1 MKNPKWLSKT
11 EIKEILDYTLSDE
24 EIEEAK
30 THLLTPV
37 FEQVFESSVGNGTP
51 YFKVRGDDREIMD
64 CTSQAWVLALG
75 HGAMDPIYAAFL
87 QAQKVSHHQYGF
99 LDETR
104 AKLASKIASIAPGK
118 LHSGKVAFNNMGGS
132 AANEAAIRLAYVSQ
146 KRSQK
151 QQIVVFSRGYHGS
164 SLALTGAT
172 QYIRIATRY
181 RPFGLGRWER
191 AFFPYC
197 YRCSWNYKN
206 GLLGKKDKDCKLEC
220 LDLFQKFVEET
231 TNSDVAAVLLEPM
244 QGAGGQIPAPVEWL
258 QGLQEI
264 CNKNKIQIIY
274 DEFQTGFGRT
284 GNMFATDYYNELGG
298 IDVSP
303 DMMTLAKAA
312 GGGLPLG
319 ILLASNEYKQFSE
332 AEEHSTF
339 SSTPVPMAACL
350 IVLEIMEKYNIPGN
364 ARKMGE
370 IITKRL
376 LELQTSHP
384 VIGDVRG
391 PGLFI
396 GVEFVKDPKTRE
408 PFTILAEEMK
418 KEGWKQAIYF
428 QGMMPIVKPS
438 GDIVR
443 NVLKIKPPLI
453 ITEEEATVIC
463 DRFETCLKNCLND
476 LHWKIK

>member
-1 MKNPKWLSKT
+1 MRNTKWLSKT

-24 EIEEAK
+24 EIDEAK

-37 FEQVFESSVGNGTP
+37 FERIFADSVGTGTP
-51 YFKVRGDDREIMD
+51 YFKVRGDDRNIMD

-75 HGAMDPIYAAFL
+75 HGAIDPIYAAFH
-87 QAQKVSHHQYGF
+87 QAEKFSHHQYGF

-104 AKLASKIASIAPGK
+104 AKLASKITSIGPGK
-118 LHSGKVAFNNMGGS
+118 LFGGKVAFNNAGGS
-132 AANEAAIRLAYVSQ
+132 ATNEAAIRLAYVSQ

-164 SLALTGAT
+164 SLAMTGAT

-181 RPFGLGRWER
+181 RSFGLDRWER

-197 YRCSWNYKN
+197 YRCPFNYKN
-206 GLLGKKDKDCKLEC
+206 GLEGKKDKKCKLEC
-220 LDLFQKFVEET
+220 LNLFQKFVEET
-231 TNSDVAAVLLEPM
+231 TNQEVAAVLLEPM

-264 CNKNKIQIIY
+264 CKINKIQIIY

-284 GNMFATDYYNELGG
+284 GHMFATDYYNDIGK

-312 GGGLPLG
+312 GGGFPLG
-319 ILLASNEYKQFSE
+319 ILLASNKYKQFSE

-350 IVLEIMEKYNIPGN
+350 VVLEIMEKYKIPEN
-364 ARKMGE
+364 ARKMGKL
-370 IITKRL
+370 ITKRI
-376 LELQTSHP
+376 LELKETYP

-396 GVEFVKDPKTRE
+396 GVELVKDPKSRE
-408 PFTILAEEMK
+408 PYTELAEAMK
-418 KEGWKQAIYF
+418 KECWNQGIYF
-428 QGMMPIVKPS
+428 QGMMPIIKPS
-438 GDIVR
+438 GEMVR
-443 NVLKIKPPLI
+443 NVIKIKPPLI
-453 ITEEEATVIC
+453 ITEEEVDIIC
-463 DRFETCLKNCLND
+463 ERFEATLKSCLND
-476 LHWKIK
+476 LNAK

>member
-1 MKNPKWLSKT
+1 MKNPKWLSK
-11 EIKEILDYTLSDE
+11 KEIEDIIQESLSDE
-24 EIEEAK
+24 QLENAK
-30 THLLTPV
+30 NHLLTPV
-37 FEQVFESSVGNGTP
+37 FEQVFDSSVGNGTP
-51 YFKVRGDDREIMD
+51 FFKIRGDDREFLD

-75 HGAMDPIYAAFL
+75 HGAIEPTYAAYV
-87 QAQKVSHHQYGF
+87 QARKFTHHQFGF

-104 AKLASKIASIAPGK
+104 AKLAKKLTSIAPGK
-118 LHSGKVAFNNMGGS
+118 LKGGKVAFNNMGGS
-132 AANEAAIRLAYVSQ
+132 ASNEAAIRLAYVSQ
-146 KRSQK
+146 KRNQK

-164 SLALTGAT
+164 SLAMTGAT

-181 RPFGLGRWER
+181 RPLGLDRWER

-197 YRCSWNYKN
+197 YRCPWGYKG
-206 GLLGKKDKDCKLEC
+206 GLGGKKDKKCKLEC
-220 LDLFQKFVEET
+220 LQLFQNFIEEN
-231 TNSDVAAVLLEPM
+231 TNSDVAAVMLEPI

-264 CNKNKIQIIY
+264 CKVNKIQIIY

-284 GNMFATDYYNELGG
+284 GYMFATDYYNKIGEL
-298 IDVSP
+298 DVSP

-312 GGGLPLG
+312 GGGYPLG
-319 ILLASNEYKQFSE
+319 ILLVSDKYKQFSE

-350 IVLEIMEKYNIPGN
+350 VVLEIMQKHAIPEN
-364 ARKMGE
+364 ARKMGQL
-370 IITKRL
+370 ITQRL
-376 LELQTSHP
+376 LELQQTYP
-384 VIGDVRG
+384 QIGDVRG

-396 GVEFVKDPKTRE
+396 GIEFVKDPKTRE
-408 PFTILAEEMK
+408 PFTDLSEAMK

-438 GDIVR
+438 GEMVR

-453 ITEEEATVIC
+453 INEEEANLIC
-463 DRFETCLKNCLND
+463 DRFELCLKNCLKE
-476 LHWKIK
+476 LQ

>member
-1 MKNPKWLSKT
+1 MRNTKWLSKT

-24 EIEEAK
+24 EIDEAK

-37 FEQVFESSVGNGTP
+37 FEHVFESSVGTGTP
-51 YFKVRGDDREIMD
+51 YFKVRGKEEQIID

-75 HGAMDPIYAAFL
+75 HGAIDPLYAAFY
-87 QAQKVSHHQYGF
+87 QAEKFPHHQFGF

-104 AKLASKIASIAPGK
+104 AKLASKISSIAPGK
-118 LHSGKVAFNNMGGS
+118 LKGGKVAFNNMGGS
-132 AANEAAIRLAYVSQ
+132 ASNEAAIRLAYVSQ
-146 KRSQK
+146 NRAQK

-164 SLALTGAT
+164 SLAMTGAT

-181 RPFGLGRWER
+181 RSFGLDRWER
-191 AFFPYC
+191 ALFPYC
-197 YRCSWNYKN
+197 YRCPWGYNN
-206 GLLGKKDKDCKLEC
+206 GLGGKKDKKCKLEC
-220 LDLFQKFVEET
+220 LSYFQKFVEET
-231 TNSDVAAVLLEPM
+231 TNQEVAAVLLEPM
-244 QGAGGQIPAPVEWL
+244 QGAGGQVPAPVEWL

-264 CNKNKIQIIY
+264 CKTNKIQIIY

-284 GNMFATDYYNELGG
+284 GHMFATDYYNEIGK

-319 ILLASNEYKQFSE
+319 ILLASPKYKQFSE

-339 SSTPVPMAACL
+339 SSTPIPMAACL
-350 IVLEIMEKYNIPGN
+350 VVLEIMEKHNIPEN
-364 ARKMGE
+364 AGKMGKL
-370 IITKRL
+370 ITKRL
-376 LELQTSHP
+376 LEMQESYP

-396 GVEFVKDPKTRE
+396 GIEFVKNPKTRE
-408 PFTILAEEMK
+408 PYTQLAEAMK
-418 KEGWKQAIYF
+418 KECWNHAIYL

-438 GDIVR
+438 GEMIR
-443 NVLKIKPPLI
+443 NIIKIKPPLI
-453 ITEEEATVIC
+453 ISEDEANIIC
-463 DRFETCLKNCLND
+463 DRFEATLKACLNN
-476 LHWKIK
+476 LNEK